1 VATDSK
7 YRRIDDAEIV
17 ARFRHADPAEQQ
29 LLFAAVYDRH
39 LFVVLSYCASQLN
52 ERDSSSDAAHDAFV
66 AAFESLRDGA
76 HPDRLLPWL
85 IGIARYRCLE
95 YRRGAE
101 PGVRRRGSLDP
112 LTLDGR
118 IDAQDARAAD
128 EIENLSRRRRA
139 QVDRLLDTV
148 ASTLTAKQQELF
160 ALSIRQ
166 GLTGERLGQRIGK
179 TAAQAS
185 RDAYDLVVR
194 LEEGFGALVLARE
207 GRPYCAELASIL
219 DTAATRGGSVF
230 TAALRERIVRHFGTC
245 RICDACGTCIE
256 QRRRLAAP
264 LVPVLIPILVLSQTR
279 ERIKETIERVAFARR
294 LPPPPPPPV
303 WPSRSPLSEPR
314 RRRRLALGSV
324 LAVLLVILGAVLIP
338 RLFVAP
344 GAGIGPTAAAP
355 ATAIPAELA
364 GSFGNWQIPQW
375 TLTAGEGSPS
385 RGASEWALTGTC
397 SAPDTCAYALT
408 VVRSDQGPDMF
419 FTDDL
424 ADMSP
429 FEGQPRR
436 ALKFAPVQ
444 DGTLRAAATYPFDCG
459 NDIDAQRIDYTDTVT
474 LQVTRTTTVND
485 RQVATAMTITWNTD
499 SAPSPEAAAFGCT
512 PTTLTYSA
520 QATRSI

>member
-1 VATDSK
+1 MGTDSK
-7 YRRIDDAEIV
+7 YRHTDDAEIV
-17 ARFRHADPAEQQ
+17 ARFRHANPAEQQ

-52 ERDSSSDAAHDAFV
+52 ERDSSSDAAHDAFA
-66 AAFESLRDGA
+66 AAFESLRNGA

-95 YRRGAE
+95 YRRGTD

-112 LTLDGR
+112 LSLDGQV
-118 IDAQDARAAD
+118 DAQDARSAD

-166 GLTGERLGQRIGK
+166 GLAGERLGQRIGK

-185 RDAYDLVVR
+185 RDAYDLAVR
-194 LEEGFGALVLARE
+194 LEEGFGALVLSRE
-207 GRPYCAELASIL
+207 GRPYCANLASIL
-219 DTAATRGGSVF
+219 DMAATRGGSEF

-245 RICDACGTCIE
+245 KICDACGTCIE
-256 QRRRLAAP
+256 QRRRLVAP

-279 ERIKETIERVAFARR
+279 ERIKETIERVSFTKR
-294 LPPPPPPPV
+294 LPPPPPPPG
-303 WPSRSPLSEPR
+303 WQSEAPRSEP

-338 RLFVAP
+338 RLFVAS
-344 GAGIGPTAAAP
+344 GTSIGPAAAGP
-355 ATAIPAELA
+355 ATSIPAELA

-375 TLTAGEGSPS
+375 TLAAGDGSPS
-385 RGASEWALTGTC
+385 RGASEWALTGPC
-397 SAPDTCAYALT
+397 STPDTCAYNLT
-408 VVRSDQGPDMF
+408 VIRSDQGPDLF

-424 ADMSP
+424 AETSP

-436 ALKFAPVQ
+436 VLQFAPVQ

-459 NDIDAQRIDYTDTVT
+459 NDIDAQRVDYTDTVT
-474 LQVTRTTTVND
+474 LDITGTTTVND
-485 RQVATAMTITWNTD
+485 QQVATAMTITWKTD
-499 SAPSPEAAAFGCT
+499 SAPSPEAVAFGCT

-520 QATRSI
+520 QATRST